1 MNVNYCETCKHF
13 QHTGKAHDGK
23 PYELGGKC
31 EVKPETMLQGDYE
44 NGGCDACTRYESRE
58 D

>member
-13 QHTGKAHDGK
+13 QHTGETCDGK
-23 PYELGGKC
+23 PYEMGGKC
-31 EVKPETMLQGDYE
+31 GVKPPTRLQGDYC
-44 NGGCDACTRYESRE
+44 NGGCDACTCYESRE

>member
-1 MNVNYCETCKHF
+1 MIYCKTCKHF
-13 QHTGKAHDGK
+13 QHTGKTCDGK

-31 EVKPETMLQGDYE
+31 DVKPPTRLQGDYC
-44 NGGCDACTRYESRE
+44 NGGCDARTCSESHE